1 MINNNVPQNPNVNS
15 GSVMDGS
22 IYLKK
27 SELPKNVGAFDND
40 KGYISSSAL
49 EVWMMKHSYIPRPE
63 IERLIKKA
71 NIEIIDIVNKSSD
84 GEAIKR
90 LDSYIEGINREIVEI
105 KDRLNKIGI
114 SDITEINGKI
124 DTISNDINEIRKESK
139 NYLTEHQSLEGYVTK
154 QWVNDQKYLTKH
166 QSLSNYI
173 SKPEMQDIINGLALK
188 NDIPNIP
195 EKISYFKNDVGY
207 VIKDNLSSYATQEW
221 VEKKKYL
228 TEHQSLKGY
237 VKNTDIPNLTQDFIK
252 KDNMS
257 ELMNEYAKKT
267 DIPEIP
273 TKISEFEN
281 DKGYLTEHQSL
292 KDYAKNSSLSSYV
305 RKTDLNTTLTG
316 YAKKTDVYAKSSMDN
331 ILTDY
336 LKKDD
341 AKNQYP
347 SKVEVS
353 KTYITKTDA
362 NNSFLRIEDYR
373 GIKDAATINDE
384 YKEKSLGNLTDDIKG
399 LMNGFYIVN
408 GDDIVIVKDHKIIN
422 MFKDGVSQPSLVW
435 REE

>member
-114 SDITEINGKI
+114 TDIKGINDRITGINDDI
-124 DTISNDINEIRKESK
+124 DDIRKESK
-139 NYLTEHQSLEGYVTK
+139 NYLTEHQSLKGYATE
-154 QWVNDQKYLTKH
+154 QWVREQ
-166 QSLSNYI
+166 
-173 SKPEMQDIINGLALK
+173 
-188 NDIPNIP
+188 
-195 EKISYFKNDVGY
+195 
-207 VIKDNLSSYATQEW
+207 
-221 VEKKKYL
+221 KYL
-228 TEHQSLKGY
+228 TEHQSLKDY
-237 VKNTDIPNLTQDFIK
+237 TKKTDIPNLSQDFIK
-252 KDNMS
+252 KDDVP
-257 ELMNEYAKKT
+257 ELMEEYAKKT

-273 TKISEFEN
+273 TKISMFEN

-292 KDYAKNSSLSSYV
+292 KDYVKNSSLSSYV
-305 RKTDLNTTLTG
+305 RKTDLTG
-316 YAKKTDVYAKSSMDN
+316 YVKKTDVYAKSSIDN
-331 ILTDY
+331 ILDGY

-341 AKNQYP
+341 AKKQYP
-347 SKVEVS
+347 SKDELS

-399 LMNGFYIVN
+399 LMNGFYIVK
-408 GDDIVIVKDHKIIN
+408 GDDGDDGYDIVIVKDHKIIN